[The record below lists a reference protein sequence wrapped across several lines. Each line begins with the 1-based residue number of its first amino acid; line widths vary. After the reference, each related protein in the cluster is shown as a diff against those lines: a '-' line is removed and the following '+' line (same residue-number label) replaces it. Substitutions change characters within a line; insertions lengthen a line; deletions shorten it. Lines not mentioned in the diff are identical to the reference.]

1 MEGTEKISEAIV
13 KAQSEFEAAKK
24 DSTNPHFKTR
34 YADLSSVMA
43 ACQTALNA
51 NGIAVMQFP
60 ATVDRGVQVVTR
72 LVHTSGQFME
82 SPPLVMPVAQQTPQ
96 AYGSALTYARRY
108 SLAAFVGVSTEDDDG
123 HAGSARAPQASTPQT
138 GSAMESKL
146 RESISQ
152 QEKMEALRAEFAAAA
167 TLDALGV
174 AWTASTTLREQIGKE
189 GATRIFK
196 HRQSEIEKAMP
207 KEKKAKKE
215 GASDESDVAF

>member
-1 MEGTEKISEAIV
+1 MEGIEKISEAIV

-60 ATVDRGVQVVTR
+60 ATVEKGVQVVTR

-82 SPPLVMPVAQQTPQ
+82 SPPLVMPVAQATPQ

-108 SLAAFVGVSTEDDDG
+108 SLAAFVGVSVEDDDG
-123 HAGSARAPQASTPQT
+123 NAGSARAPQSSTPQT
-138 GSAMESKL
+138 GGAMVAKL
-146 RESISQ
+146 NESIAQ
-152 QEKMEALRAEFAAAA
+152 QEKMEQLRAEFAAAT
-167 TLDALGV
+167 TLDALGL
-174 AWTASTTLREQIGKE
+174 AWTALAGLREEIGKE
-189 GATRIFK
+189 NATRIFK
-196 HRQSEIEKAMP
+196 RRQGEIEKRAVNSR
-207 KEKKAKKE
+207 
-215 GASDESDVAF
+215 GAL